1 MTTRIQ
7 HAPEIGDRL
16 EKLAQATG
24 CSKDCV
30 VQEMIHLGKFSTS
43 PLDAVIQDMGLASNS
58 RVSPGDH
65 GASQR

>member
-1 MTTRIQ
+1 
-7 HAPEIGDRL
+7 
-16 EKLAQATG
+16 
-24 CSKDCV
+24 
-30 VQEMIHLGKFSTS
+30 VQEMIHLDKFSTS